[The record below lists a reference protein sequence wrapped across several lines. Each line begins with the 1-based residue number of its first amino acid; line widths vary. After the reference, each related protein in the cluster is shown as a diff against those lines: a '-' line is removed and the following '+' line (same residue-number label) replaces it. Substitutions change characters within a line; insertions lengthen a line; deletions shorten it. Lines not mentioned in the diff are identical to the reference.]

1 MTIATVRTCTP
12 IHLLAMLALI
22 TVAAGCSHQAKDSG
36 LSAADTKHIEIRDV
50 AAGTW
55 AKMVVFSSN
64 SSALGISSK
73 TRIARYVLLELTK
86 SDNQLKA
93 QEKTCDI
100 TSVSSGGSALTIP
113 QAFKNAVTSN
123 AYNYVL
129 TESDHVAALTMTE
142 AVEVLGAN
150 IEDKLRSTL
159 PTSADDSRIIDQ
171 DGDGNPGVT
180 VEVAAKALFT
190 IKGRVYLV
198 QRTIW
203 SERAIINDA
212 TKITGLVTWI
222 PEQKTLGSSNSIL
235 TTVAPSITA
244 IASEST
250 FVMAKIPD
258 GSSCGTMLNQ
268 RDQLFPLLK
277 I

>member
-1 MTIATVRTCTP
+1 
-12 IHLLAMLALI
+12 
-22 TVAAGCSHQAKDSG
+22 
-36 LSAADTKHIEIRDV
+36 
-50 AAGTW
+50 
-55 AKMVVFSSN
+55 
-64 SSALGISSK
+64 
-73 TRIARYVLLELTK
+73 
-86 SDNQLKA
+86 
-93 QEKTCDI
+93 
-100 TSVSSGGSALTIP
+100 
-113 QAFKNAVTSN
+113 
-123 AYNYVL
+123 
-129 TESDHVAALTMTE
+129 
-142 AVEVLGAN
+142 
-150 IEDKLRSTL
+150 LRSTL